1 MCVPTLLKLNLILN
15 NKEHEYM
22 LQVTY
27 ANAIGGFMC
36 VMLCTRPHISQAVG
50 VVSRYMHN
58 PSKEHWQVMK
68 WIL

>member
-1 MCVPTLLKLNLILN
+1 
-15 NKEHEYM
+15 M

-58 PSKEHWQVMK
+58 PRKEH
-68 WIL
+68 